1 MKIGI
6 IGLGRMGQA
15 MVQRLVSQGVNDI
28 VVWDRNQERINQI
41 SSLSIQVGRH
51 ASDVANRSDCIMVMI
66 NDDVGAVNLYQ
77 NKDGLLTGEVAG
89 KLFIEMSTL
98 QPKTLRYLEEQVL
111 AKGAR
116 LLGAPMMGSI
126 PTVLEG
132 KLFLPLGGHTADIE
146 RAMPIFKLI
155 SRSTKHVGSIGQ
167 GHAAKLAVNLTMAAY
182 LQALTEGLAMALAE
196 GVSMDDL
203 LDVLGEAPTSNG
215 WLKSKVSVLKGGSSE
230 TTLDIVSLR
239 KDVINAVA
247 TGALSGVPMSMAASI
262 ASSLSGA
269 VAQGQGGRDLAT
281 FPSLFRETL
290 IQKAA

>member
-1 MKIGI
+1 
-6 IGLGRMGQA
+6 
-15 MVQRLVSQGVNDI
+15 
-28 VVWDRNQERINQI
+28 
-41 SSLSIQVGRH
+41 
-51 ASDVANRSDCIMVMI
+51 
-66 NDDVGAVNLYQ
+66 
-77 NKDGLLTGEVAG
+77 
-89 KLFIEMSTL
+89 
-98 QPKTLRYLEEQVL
+98 
-111 AKGAR
+111 
-116 LLGAPMMGSI
+116 MMGSI

-132 KLFLPLGGHTADIE
+132 KLFLPLGGNTEDIE
-146 RAMPIFKLI
+146 RAKPIFNLI

-196 GVSMDDL
+196 GVSIDDL
-203 LDVLGEAPTSNG
+203 LEVLSEAPTANG
-215 WLKSKVSVLKGGSSE
+215 WLKSKIPVLKGGSSE

-262 ASSLSGA
+262 ASSLSGV

-290 IQKAA
+290 TQKPA